1 MIDDH
6 DIHRVWLLIDQVATG
21 PVVQTRRE
29 RRFRVSEDHDS
40 GERLTVLLTSWT
52 AGGAAMR

>member
-6 DIHRVWLLIDQVATG
+6 DIHRVWLLIDQVATD
-21 PVVQTRRE
+21 PLVQTRQE
-29 RRFRVSEDHDS
+29 RRFRVSEEHDS
-40 GERLTVLLTSWT
+40 GERLTVPPLSRT